1 MAKKYF
7 NINKDI
13 ILDEKKFI
21 EYVINNM
28 NHYNIDFYNKTITQE
43 NNDKQISFE
52 ILIAL
57 KKFLKIKKTYET
69 RKIKKKSRRTT
80 EKY

>member
-13 ILDEKKFI
+13 ILDENKFI

-28 NHYNIDFYNKTITQE
+28 NHYNIDFYNKTTTQE

>member
-1 MAKKYF
+1 
-7 NINKDI
+7 
-13 ILDEKKFI
+13 
-21 EYVINNM
+21 M
-28 NHYNIDFYNKTITQE
+28 NHYNIDFYNKTTTQE

-52 ILIAL
+52 ILNAL
-57 KKFLKIKKTYET
+57 KKFLKINKTYET